1 MHLGCLDHVLQA
13 GFKLLAEGV
22 DAATALGSARPRSSN
37 FVYFGVVVF
46 GSAIVTAEI
55 KA

>member
-22 DAATALGSARPRSSN
+22 DAAAALGSARLGPDN
-37 FVYFGVVVF
+37 FVDLFAFVVAA
-46 GSAIVTAEI
+46 AIVTTEI
-55 KA
+55 EA